1 VFAFDFYQNGA
12 TILNSLGEKN
22 MADCNHDCAN
32 CAEEC
37 DIRDPESLIIKPSEG
52 TSIKR
57 TIGIVSGKGG
67 VGKSLVTS
75 LIALHNVNKGHKVAI
90 LDADVT
96 GPSIPKCFGLKGS
109 LEGDG
114 TYIHP
119 LETTKGIKVVS
130 ANLLL
135 EHETDPIIWRG
146 PLINSLVK
154 QFYTDVFYGQIDD
167 LFIDMPPGTGDVFL
181 TIMQSIKLDGLII
194 VTTPQ
199 DLVSMIV
206 EKAIKTA
213 NMMNVKVLGIVENMS
228 YVVCP
233 KCDEKIE
240 IFGKSKLEEIAK
252 QYDLPIL
259 GRIPI
264 DPKLAEL
271 CDKGHIEI
279 NEGKYFEDNI

>member
-1 VFAFDFYQNGA
+1 
-12 TILNSLGEKN
+12 
-22 MADCNHDCAN
+22 MADCNHDCAS
-32 CAEEC
+32 CGEEC
-37 DIRDPESLIIKPSEG
+37 ESRNPESLIIKPSEG
-52 TSIKR
+52 TSIGR

-75 LIALHNVNKGHKVAI
+75 LLALHNVNKGHKVAI

-114 TYIHP
+114 KLIHP
-119 LETTKGIKVVS
+119 LETSKGIKVVS

-135 EHETDPIIWRG
+135 ANETDPIIWRG
-146 PLINSLVK
+146 PLITSLVK
-154 QFYTDVFYGQIDD
+154 QFYTDVFYGKIDD

-181 TIMQSIKLDGLII
+181 TIMQSIKLDGIII

-228 YVVCP
+228 YVLCP

-240 IFGKSKLEEIAK
+240 VFGHSKLESIAK
-252 QYDLPIL
+252 EYDLPIL
-259 GRIPI
+259 ARIPLDRKI
-264 DPKLAEL
+264 ADL

-279 NEGKYFEDNI
+279 IDDEYFPNTI